1 MLIAS
6 EKKKKIKDKE
16 NLNLFTRNDESTA
29 PPTGTQTEPT
39 TAREDNQIPR
49 TQNDLPGSDDMEVL
63 VKENIRE
70 RERAET
76 FKLSVVEPQGKK
88 VKI

>member
-29 PPTGTQTEPT
+29 PPTGTLTEPT
-39 TAREDNQIPR
+39 T
-49 TQNDLPGSDDMEVL
+49 TL
-63 VKENIRE
+63 VGQEKTIRYRE
-70 RERAET
+70 RRMTYQEVMIWR
-76 FKLSVVEPQGKK
+76 S
-88 VKI
+88 